1 LAGLESATSTLAGKR
16 AVAVMHSS
24 YPGDPRPRRAAEA
37 LTVEGAYVEVI
48 CLKETAEEPQQETF
62 NGVQITRIL
71 LRRRRGGKLSYVKQY
86 ALFTLLSG
94 LILAGRA
101 CKRRYNFVHIHS
113 MPDVLVVSALVPKLL
128 GAKVMLDL
136 HDPMPELMMSIF
148 ALREDSRAV
157 RTLKRLEKWSIR
169 FADAVL
175 TPNTAFKEVF
185 LARGCPPEKI
195 GVVMNSPDEALFPP
209 AEATRQVSNDR
220 DPLKPFV
227 IMYHGSLVERHGLDL
242 AVIALGKIK
251 ASIPRAELR
260 IYGRST
266 QFLKRVLNSARQV
279 GLSDAV
285 QYLGLKKLEHIA
297 EAIRECDVGI
307 IPNRRSK
314 FTELNMPTR
323 VFEFLSLG
331 KPVIAPRTQGLL
343 DYFDMEDLIFF
354 ELGAADDLASKIAYV
369 FKNPR
374 EVARIIERGQ
384 KALQPYKWSTERLR
398 FVARVESLL
407 SETGKR

>member
-242 AVIALGKIK
+242 AVIALEKIK
-251 ASIPRAELR
+251 ASIPSAELR

-266 QFLKRVLNSARQV
+266 PFLKRVLDSARKA
-279 GLSDAV
+279 GLSEAV
-285 QYLGLKKLEHIA
+285 QYLGPKKLEQIP

-314 FTELNMPTR
+314 FTELNTPTR
-323 VFEFLSLG
+323 VFEFLSQS

-343 DYFDMEDLIFF
+343 DYFDPEDLVLF
-354 ELGAADDLASKIAYV
+354 ELGDADDLASKIAYV
-369 FKNPR
+369 FLNPQ
-374 EVARIIERGQ
+374 EIARILERGQ
-384 KALQPYKWSTERLR
+384 KAFRRYRWSTERLR
-398 FVARVESLL
+398 LVARVESVL
-407 SETGKR
+407 SEAGRR